1 MAKLRISN
9 GVYFLHLSF
18 LKEISENWIT
28 KGQICEGAKLLIALS
43 VCNYD
48 VSLKRI
54 SCDRTLEEINKSK
67 NKIGFVPGFLDLIE
81 EQSLPDEEE
90 LGDDEYSLKVAS
102 LKGITTKH
110 TFFIVENSICEKM
123 KAFVNSKG
131 YKSIKVCCVDD
142 FELE

>member
-1 MAKLRISN
+1 MSKLRISN

-28 KGQICEGAKLLIALS
+28 KGEICEGAKLLIALS
-43 VCNYD
+43 ISNYD

-81 EQSLPDEEE
+81 EQSLPSDGE
-90 LGDDEYSLKVAS
+90 LEDDDYSLKVAS
-102 LKGITTKH
+102 LKGITARP
-110 TFFIVENSICEKM
+110 TFFVVENSVCDEI
-123 KAFVNSKG
+123 KAFANSKG
-131 YKSIKVCCVDD
+131 YRSIKVCCVND
-142 FELE
+142 FELI